1 MAVMIPRIA
10 GMNTGYCPGQRE
22 VSLFEKI
29 SDGKLY
35 SAFFASGVGCIAVL
49 FNLLFKMAFTL
60 TLQLRLFLVLAQI
73 SRDKIFIKLVLH
85 AC

>member
-1 MAVMIPRIA
+1 MAVMIPGIVSISA
-10 GMNTGYCPGQRE
+10 GYNAGKRETG
-22 VSLFEKI
+22 FFKKI
-29 SDGKLY
+29 SNSKLY

-73 SRDKIFIKLVLH
+73 SRDKIFIKLVLQ